1 MPCFDKKLEASR
13 SDFYMDK
20 AETREVDCVITSGTV
35 AYLYFEVC
43 ERKCLAYSHLYLS
56 LYRCLQERF
65 RECLRRRT
73 CLWAT
78 WNQRHLMHCE
88 LCSSLFS
95 LAVVIKVNWNKFM
108 TSFVCTCWSR
118 FSSVCG
124 DEFLS
129 HSGSGSGGYLHHV
142 FNYAAKHLFGED
154 VKELTYKI
162 LKWVCVACLQ
172 KLDWK
177 WALSSSGSSS
187 VEKMVVLLFLSK
199 IFRQIISASG
209 IKTSRKW
216 LLRRTVR
223 SCCASRPHTAFAT
236 FRTWCKSSR
245 GESRLITLWKSW
257 PAHQVKWNIRP
268 KLVFSVLWVSKYSIK
283 GKL

>member
-1 MPCFDKKLEASR
+1 MPFVVICKFHYIVHVVRGSVHSR
-13 SDFYMDK
+13 SITWRWCP
-20 AETREVDCVITSGTV
+20 ALTRSSRPRGQTSTWTKLKPGRWTV
-35 AYLYFEVC
+35 SLPLVPLLTFILKFVKGSVWHTLIYT
-43 ERKCLAYSHLYLS
+43 SH
-56 LYRCLQERF
+56 RCLQERF

-88 LCSSLFS
+88 LCSSLFC
-95 LAVVIKVNWNKFM
+95 LAVVIKVNWNEFM

-187 VEKMVVLLFLSK
+187 VEKMV
-199 IFRQIISASG
+199 
-209 IKTSRKW
+209 
-216 LLRRTVR
+216 
-223 SCCASRPHTAFAT
+223 
-236 FRTWCKSSR
+236 
-245 GESRLITLWKSW
+245 
-257 PAHQVKWNIRP
+257 
-268 KLVFSVLWVSKYSIK
+268 
-283 GKL
+283 